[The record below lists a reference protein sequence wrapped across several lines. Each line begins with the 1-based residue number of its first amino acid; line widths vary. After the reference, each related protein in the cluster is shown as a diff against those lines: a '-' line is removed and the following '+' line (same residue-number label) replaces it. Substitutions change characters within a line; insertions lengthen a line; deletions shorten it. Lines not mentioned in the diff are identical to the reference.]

1 MIEFVFMLTHHDRT
15 VDNPTGVYEQIRG
28 CGLRYVGFKDIG
40 AGVKELQEVCARAH
54 ADGLEVMLEV
64 VSTTKEDELRSV
76 AASAEIGVDW
86 LLGGT
91 HPEDGLRVLN
101 GSTGVKYCPFP
112 GVVVGH
118 PSILQGDIAE
128 IAESGRLITELDGV
142 YGLDLLAYRHQTADA
157 AELTRAVVRAATG
170 PVIAAG
176 SVASVAQIRALDKAG
191 AWGFT
196 IGGAIFEGQL
206 PGGPSIAGQ
215 VPRGAPRRGGP
226 GNHVTSPGIILAV
239 DQGSSSSRCVALD
252 RALRP
257 VAQASRPVASSFPR
271 PGWVEHDPAELL
283 DSVLGAIA
291 DATGQAGVS
300 WADIAGIGLAAQT
313 ETFVV
318 WDRASGKP
326 VYPAVSWRDSR
337 AGEPLRRT
345 PPDRPRGRD
354 PAAHGT
360 AGGSSVQCF
369 KTVLAAQR
377 RAGRPPPG
385 RRRGSA
391 VRRRELLADVAP
403 QRRRCA
409 CHRAVH
415 GRADHAVQP
424 GHVGLGP

>member
-1 MIEFVFMLTHHDRT
+1 MLTHHDRT

-40 AGVKELQEVCARAH
+40 AGVEELQEVCARAH

-64 VSTTKEDELRSV
+64 VSTTKEEELRSV

-101 GSTGVKYCPFP
+101 GSGGRMKYCPFP

-157 AELTRAVVRAATG
+157 AELTRAVVRAAAG

-176 SVASVAQIRALDKAG
+176 SVASVAQIRALDQAG

-215 VPRGAPRRGGP
+215 ISEVLRAAEDPGA
-226 GNHVTSPGIILAV
+226 T
-239 DQGSSSSRCVALD
+239 
-252 RALRP
+252 
-257 VAQASRPVASSFPR
+257 
-271 PGWVEHDPAELL
+271 
-283 DSVLGAIA
+283 
-291 DATGQAGVS
+291 
-300 WADIAGIGLAAQT
+300 
-313 ETFVV
+313 
-318 WDRASGKP
+318 
-326 VYPAVSWRDSR
+326 
-337 AGEPLRRT
+337 
-345 PPDRPRGRD
+345 
-354 PAAHGT
+354 
-360 AGGSSVQCF
+360 
-369 KTVLAAQR
+369 
-377 RAGRPPPG
+377 
-385 RRRGSA
+385 
-391 VRRRELLADVAP
+391 
-403 QRRRCA
+403 
-409 CHRAVH
+409 
-415 GRADHAVQP
+415 
-424 GHVGLGP
+424 